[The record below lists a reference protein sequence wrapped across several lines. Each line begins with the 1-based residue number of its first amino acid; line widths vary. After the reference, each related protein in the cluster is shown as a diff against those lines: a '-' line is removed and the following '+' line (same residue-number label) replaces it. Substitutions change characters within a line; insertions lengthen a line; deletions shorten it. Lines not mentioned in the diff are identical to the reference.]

1 MRKKSLE
8 NWCGALMTM
17 RWVEIS
23 DHPQLQRFQTLA
35 HFLNETGLENEV
47 IFLKA
52 TKQDFPEIVAK
63 AEQEFDQIRI
73 GGSLCQYVTEISIR
87 LPSLLLSL
95 KAGDALVQKARKPNL
110 PDWWPRNFLVDG
122 IVRALVTDKR
132 SLDLSGAVFLLGAGC
147 ESRAAVAA
155 LVRLGFQR
163 FSISC
168 SDDITGQAL
177 VEELRTLYFQVQ
189 FQFIPRHLITQLP
202 SIHSIAINT
211 LVAGHDDE
219 ALNELFYFNFLKPGG
234 IWLDLAFVGNQHL
247 ENEAR
252 AVGAETAEGIRVAA
266 WTDYEWA
273 QEVLLIKLDP
283 DALTDRYRAVFS
295 PAELASTPRP
305 HTED

>member
-1 MRKKSLE
+1 MP
-8 NWCGALMTM
+8 MTI

-23 DHPQLQRFQTLA
+23 DLPQSQRFQALA
-35 HFLNETGLENEV
+35 QFLNENGFENEV
-47 IFLKA
+47 SFLPA
-52 TKQDFPEIVAK
+52 TQLNFPEVVVN
-63 AEQEFDQIRI
+63 AEREFDQIRI
-73 GGSLCQYVTEISIR
+73 SGSLCQFVTEISDR

-95 KAGDALVQKARKPNL
+95 KAGDALVQKAIKPEL

-122 IVRALVTDKR
+122 IARTLVTDKR
-132 SLDLSGAVFLLGAGC
+132 NLDLSGAVFLLGAGC

-168 SDDITGQAL
+168 PDDVVGHAL
-177 VEELRTLYFQVQ
+177 VEQLRTLYFQVQ

-211 LVAGHDDE
+211 LVAGRDDE
-219 ALNELFYFNFLKPGG
+219 ALSELFYFNFLKPGG

-247 ENEAR
+247 DNEAR

-273 QEVLLIKLDP
+273 REVLFIKLDP
-283 DALTDRYRAVFS
+283 DALTQRYREVFS
-295 PAELASTPRP
+295 RANGAP
-305 HTED
+305 HTSA